1 MTSGMRM
8 SNFSEILLM
17 MKFLK
22 VILTVSGYGIAVYM
36 YGPFSGGQTFSD
48 YFSTEVKVGFLTSF
62 QCVV

>member
-1 MTSGMRM
+1 M

-48 YFSTEVKVGFLTSF
+48 YFSTEVKVES
-62 QCVV
+62 